1 MDHVSGAL
9 SKGTQGAECRLLSSH
24 LAPCEGRTVG
34 QRGGYTVEEE
44 SERLLLLS
52 RQVDSHTEGIGEG
65 FVQCLGVG
73 GVTVDRV
80 DHFLGSSLHLHD

>member
-1 MDHVSGAL
+1 MLYESPRYMEVMYRGL
-9 SKGTQGAECRLLSSH
+9 SKGTQGAECGLPSPH

-65 FVQCLGVG
+65 FV
-73 GVTVDRV
+73 
-80 DHFLGSSLHLHD
+80 